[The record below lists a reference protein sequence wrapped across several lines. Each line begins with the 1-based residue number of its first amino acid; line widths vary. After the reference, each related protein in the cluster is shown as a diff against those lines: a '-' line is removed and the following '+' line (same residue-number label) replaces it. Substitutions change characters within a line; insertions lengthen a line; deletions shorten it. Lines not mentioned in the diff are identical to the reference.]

1 MTSNKAYEATIE
13 KIFNLR
19 KFGGMKLGLERIRET
34 CKRLGDPQEKYRT
47 IHVAGSNGKG
57 STVAMIASILRAA
70 GHNVGTYTSPHLSRF
85 TERIAVNEKEIP
97 EKDVARL
104 FEEVWNLENEEEP
117 SFFEVTT
124 AIAFKWFAE
133 QKVDFAVIE
142 VGLGGRLDATNIVKP
157 LVSVITNIAL
167 EHTEILGDTLE
178 KIAREKAGIIKE
190 GVPLVTATQNISVY
204 NIFKEKCR
212 EKGCR
217 MFRVGEDLKFERTS
231 SNLDYQEFDFNG
243 LNGDYEKLK
252 LPLLGEHQ
260 LHNAAAAIGA
270 VEALSFYGTK
280 ISEKAIREGLVDV
293 KWPGRMEIVQKRPLV
308 VLDCAKDVL
317 GMESLRRAVTDLF
330 DYERLILVISISDD
344 KKIGLMLEQIL
355 PITDY
360 VIATKH
366 NVRNR
371 AAEPSVIVNMAKK
384 LGKKAEAVEGV
395 KESVEK
401 ALTMANKNDLIL
413 ITGSVFTVGEAREL
427 WFGQDGT
434 VMGRELN
441 ER

>member
-1 MTSNKAYEATIE
+1 MKYDETVNT
-13 KIFNLR
+13 IFNLR

-85 TERIAVNEKEIP
+85 TERITVNGVEIP
-97 EKDVARL
+97 EKDVVRL
-104 FEEVWNLENEEEP
+104 FEEIWNIEAEEKP

-124 AIAFKWFAE
+124 AMAFKWFAE
-133 QKVDFAVIE
+133 QKVDFAVVE
-142 VGLGGRLDATNIVKP
+142 VGLGGRLDATNIVRP

-167 EHTEILGDTLE
+167 EHTDILGDTLE
-178 KIAREKAGIIKE
+178 KIAREKAGIIKD

-204 NIFKEKCR
+204 NIFKEKCK

-217 MFRVGEDLKFERTS
+217 MLRVGEDLKFERTGG
-231 SNLDYQEFDFNG
+231 NLDHQEFSFSG
-243 LNGDYEKLK
+243 LNDYSKLR

-270 VEALSFYGTK
+270 VEALSFYGVN
-280 ISEKAIREGLVDV
+280 IPMEAVRVGLEKVR
-293 KWPGRMEIVQKRPLV
+293 WPGRMEIVQKNPIA

-317 GMESLRRAVTDLF
+317 GMESLRKAVMDIF
-330 DYERLILVISISDD
+330 DYKRLILVVSISDD
-344 KKIGLMLEQIL
+344 KKIGLMMEQIL
-355 PITDY
+355 PITDHI
-360 VIATKH
+360 IATRHK
-366 NVRNR
+366 VRDR
-371 AAEPSVIVNMAKK
+371 AIEPSMIADMAKGF
-384 LGKKAEAVEGV
+384 GKKVEIVDDVREAVN
-395 KESVEK
+395 K
-401 ALTMANKNDLIL
+401 AIGMASGNDLVL
-413 ITGSVFTVGEAREL
+413 ITGSVFTVGEAREV
-427 WFGQDGT
+427 WFGEDRT
-434 VMGRELN
+434 RLGRELN

>member
-1 MTSNKAYEATIE
+1 MADYEATVE

-34 CKRLGDPQEKYRT
+34 CKQLGNPQENYKV

-57 STVAMIASILRAA
+57 STVTIIASILRAA
-70 GHNVGTYTSPHLSRF
+70 GYSVGTYTSPHLSRF
-85 TERIAVNEKEIP
+85 TERIAVDGKEIP
-97 EKDVARL
+97 ETDVVRL
-104 FEEVWNLENEEEP
+104 FDEICEIECGEKP

-124 AIAFKWFAE
+124 AMAFKRFAE
-133 QKVDFAVIE
+133 QNVDFAVIE

-157 LVSVITNIAL
+157 AVSVITNIAL

-178 KIAREKAGIIKE
+178 KIAVEKAGIIKD

-204 NIFKEKCR
+204 NIFKERCK

-217 MFRVGEDLKFERTS
+217 MFRVGEDLKFERTGG
-231 SNLDYQEFDFNG
+231 NLDRQEFSFSG
-243 LNGDYEKLK
+243 LNDYEKLK

-270 VEALSFYGTK
+270 IEALSLGGTK
-280 ISEKAIREGLVDV
+280 ISEKAVRKGLASI
-293 KWPGRMEIVQKRPLV
+293 KWPGRLEIVQRNPLV

-317 GMESLRRAVTDLF
+317 GMESLRKAVQDTF
-330 DYERLILVISISDD
+330 DYDKMTAVISISDD

-355 PITDY
+355 PITDR
-360 VIATKH
+360 VIATRH
-366 NVRNR
+366 RVRGR
-371 AAEPSVIVNMAKK
+371 AVEPSVIVNMARKSGK
-384 LGKKAEAVEGV
+384 NAEVVDDVRGAVKKALKIAG
-395 KESVEK
+395 
-401 ALTMANKNDLIL
+401 KNDLVL
-413 ITGSVFTVGEAREL
+413 VTGSVFTVGEAREL
-427 WFGQDGT
+427 WFTDKE
-434 VMGRELN
+434 GRFGRLLN